1 MSNMVTSLP
10 YQALSA
16 KVPADHLAFK
26 TLNDIEPL
34 SGILG
39 QERAVEAIQFGVAM
53 QRPGYNI
60 FAMGDSGTGRS
71 SYVLSYLKSEAKRR
85 PAPNEWAYINNFT
98 ESHRPKALEFSPGQA
113 SEFEKEIRA
122 LIDGLMVTF
131 PAAFENPTYQQQ
143 KSVIDRAFND
153 QYEAAI
159 NKVER
164 VSGKIGVAMFR
175 DASSV
180 SFAPMKDGKALEE
193 NEFAALTDDERDA
206 FQEGVSTLEG
216 LLNEELLGLPQ
227 WKRATYEQIRQLNL
241 DTVKEALDPL
251 MSGLFEKYKDDA
263 DISAHL
269 KALRD
274 DLDKTIIDQ
283 MADDKASENRDEI
296 GRRQFYEELY
306 LPNIAITHE
315 TNGGQP
321 VVYEPHPTY
330 RNLFGQVE
338 HSSDQGMLVT
348 SYRLIRSGSLHAANG
363 GYLILDAEKL
373 LTDHYLWEALKRAL
387 KSKTIK
393 IEHPYADMGLMN
405 TTTLSPQDLPLQV
418 KVVLIGARDI
428 YYLLQDA
435 DPDFQEMF
443 RVLVDFDDTLKRS
456 KDSELS
462 FARLM
467 KDRVDKEEYANV
479 TRDGVAALIEYSS
492 RLAEHQREMA
502 AKIGDVFELLGEA
515 DFVRQMA
522 KDSEITADH
531 ISRALKAKKHR
542 TGRVSEKIIEEII
555 EGTVLL
561 ESDGYAVGKI
571 NGLTVMQIGD
581 SSFGAPARISTT
593 VYPGGKGIIDI
604 ERESNL
610 GQNIHSKGV
619 LILSGYLGNKYAQRF
634 PLDISAS
641 IAMEQSYGYIDG
653 DSASTAE
660 LCCLLS
666 ALIQVPLRQDLAI
679 TGSLNQYGEI
689 QAIGGVNEKIE
700 GFFNV
705 CNARGLTGTQG
716 VIIPK
721 SNAVN
726 LMLSD
731 EIVDAVQ
738 KGMFHVYAIST
749 ADEALHLLTGIEPG
763 IADEEGEYPEGSV
776 SARVIERLE
785 EISKLGEEEEDEDDD
800 SEEESNESSKTDKDK
815 KSEKV
820 KKPEK
825 DKK

>member
-1 MSNMVTSLP
+1 MSNMVTPLP
-10 YQALSA
+10 HHALSA
-16 KVPADHLAFK
+16 KVPADHLPFK
-26 TLNDIEPL
+26 TLNDLEPL

-71 SYVLSYLKSEAKRR
+71 SYVTSYLKSEAKRR
-85 PAPNEWAYINNFT
+85 TPPNEWVYINNFT
-98 ESHRPKALEFSPGQA
+98 ESHRPKALEFAPGHA
-113 SEFEKEIRA
+113 AEFEKEIRS
-122 LIDGLMVTF
+122 LIDGLMATF
-131 PAAFENPTYQQQ
+131 PAAFENPSYQQQ
-143 KSVIDRAFND
+143 KGAIDRAFNE

-164 VSGKIGVAMFR
+164 VAVKIGVAMFR

-180 SFAPMKDGKALEE
+180 SFAPMKEGKAIEE
-193 NEFAALTDDERDA
+193 SDFAGLSDEERDD
-206 FQEGVSTLEG
+206 FQNAVSHLEG
-216 LLNEELLGLPQ
+216 LLNEELLSLPL
-227 WKRATYEQIRQLNL
+227 WKRASYEQLRQLNL
-241 DTVKEALDPL
+241 NTVKEALDPL
-251 MSGLFEKYKDDA
+251 MATLFEKYQDDA
-263 DISAHL
+263 PVQEYLQAMRS
-269 KALRD
+269 

-283 MADDKASENRDEI
+283 LADDKASDNRDEI
-296 GRRQFYEELY
+296 GRRQMYEEMY
-306 LPNIAITHE
+306 LPNVAVTHSP
-315 TNGGQP
+315 NGGMP
-321 VVYEPHPTY
+321 VIYEPHPTY

-338 HSSDQGMLVT
+338 YSSDQGMLIT

-387 KSKTIK
+387 KSKTLK

-418 KVVLIGARDI
+418 KVILIGSRDI

-443 RVLVDFDDTLKRS
+443 RVLVDFDDTLKRT
-456 KDSELS
+456 KEAELS

-467 KDRVDKEEYANV
+467 KDRIDKEEYANV

-515 DFVRQMA
+515 DFVREMA
-522 KDSEITADH
+522 RDELITADH
-531 ISRALKAKKHR
+531 IARALKAKKHR

-561 ESDGYAVGKI
+561 ESEGTAVGKI

-581 SSFGAPARISTT
+581 SHFGAPARISTT
-593 VYPGGKGIIDI
+593 VHPGGKGIVDI

-619 LILSGYLGNKYAQRF
+619 LILSGYLGNKYAQRY
-634 PLDISAS
+634 PLEISAS
-641 IAMEQSYGYIDG
+641 IAMEQSYGYVDG

-666 ALIQVPLRQDLAI
+666 ALIQIPLRQDLAI

-721 SNAVN
+721 SNANN

-731 EIVDAVQ
+731 DIIDAV
-738 KGMFHVYAIST
+738 KEGKFHVYAIST

-763 IADEEGEYPEGSV
+763 VADEEGNYPEETI
-776 SARVIERLE
+776 SAKVIERLE
-785 EISKLGEEEEDEDDD
+785 AISKLGEEDEEKEEDEDDVK
-800 SEEESNESSKTDKDK
+800 NHSSKADSSSSKNDQGK
-815 KSEKV
+815 KEP
-820 KKPEK
+820 KKN
-825 DKK
+825 

>member
-1 MSNMVTSLP
+1 MVTSLP
-10 YQALSA
+10 YQALAA
-16 KVPADHLAFK
+16 KVPSDHLPFK
-26 TLNDIEPL
+26 TLKDIEPL

-60 FAMGDSGTGRS
+60 FTMGDSGTGRS
-71 SYVLSYLKSEAKRR
+71 SYVLNYLKSEAKRR
-85 PAPNEWAYINNFT
+85 PAPNEWAYVNNFT
-98 ESHRPKALEFSPGQA
+98 ESHRPKALEFEPGLA
-113 SEFEKEIRA
+113 SEFDKDIRT
-122 LIDGLMVTF
+122 LIDGLMTTF
-131 PAAFENPTYQQQ
+131 PAAFENASYQQQ

-153 QYEAAI
+153 QYEKAI

-193 NEFAALTDDERDA
+193 NEFAALTDEERDV

-251 MSGLFEKYKDDA
+251 TSGLFEKYQDSVE
-263 DISAHL
+263 ITAHL
-269 KALRD
+269 TELRA

-306 LPNIAITHE
+306 LPNIAMTHDSDS
-315 TNGGQP
+315 GQP
-321 VVYEPHPTY
+321 VVYESHPTY
-330 RNLFGQVE
+330 RNLFGHVE

-348 SYRLIRSGSLHAANG
+348 NYRLIRSGSLHEANG

-387 KSKTIK
+387 KSKMLK
-393 IEHPYADMGLMN
+393 IEHPYADMGLMS
-405 TTTLSPQDLPLQV
+405 TMTLSPQDLPLQV

-456 KDSELS
+456 KESEYS

-522 KDSEITADH
+522 KDTEITADH

-561 ESDGYAVGKI
+561 ESEGHSVGKI

-679 TGSLNQYGEI
+679 TGSLNQYGEV

-705 CNARGLTGTQG
+705 CNARGLTGSQG
-716 VIIPK
+716 VIVPK
-721 SNAVN
+721 SNANN
-726 LMLSD
+726 LMLND
-731 EIVDAVQ
+731 DIIEAV
-738 KGMFHVYAIST
+738 KDGKFHVYAIST
-749 ADEALHLLTGIEPG
+749 ADEALHLLTGLEPG
-763 IADEEGEYPEGSV
+763 VADEEGEYPEGTI

-785 EISKLGEEEEDEDDD
+785 EIANLGEEEEEPEDEEA
-800 SEEESNESSKTDKDK
+800 SDK
-815 KSEKV
+815 KSEPEV
-820 KKPEK
+820 KSQK
-825 DKK
+825 

>member
-1 MSNMVTSLP
+1 MSSMVKALP
-10 YQALSA
+10 YAALAA
-16 KVPADHLAFK
+16 KVPSNHLPFD

-53 QRPGYNI
+53 QRPGYNVY
-60 FAMGDSGTGRS
+60 AMGDSGTGRS
-71 SYVLSYLKSEAKRR
+71 SYVMNYLKSEAKRNT
-85 PAPNEWAYINNFT
+85 APNEWVYVNNFT
-98 ESHRPKALEFSPGQA
+98 ESHRPKALEFQPGHA
-113 SEFEKEIRA
+113 SIFENEIRT

-131 PAAFENPTYQQQ
+131 PAAFENTSYQQQ
-143 KSVIDRAFND
+143 KGVIDRAFNE

-164 VSGKIGVAMFR
+164 VSVKIGVAMFR

-180 SFAPMKDGKALEE
+180 SFAPMKEGKALEE
-193 NEFAALTDDERDA
+193 SEFAALSDEERDA
-206 FQEGVSTLEG
+206 FQEGVSTLES
-216 LLNEELLGLPQ
+216 LLNEELLSLPQ
-227 WKRATYEQIRQLNL
+227 WKRATYEQIRQLNK
-241 DTVKEALDPL
+241 DTVEEALGPL
-251 MSGLFEKYKDDA
+251 MAGLFDKYQDNTE
-263 DISAHL
+263 ISAFL
-269 KALRD
+269 TAMRE
-274 DLDKTIIDQ
+274 DLDKVIIDQ
-283 MADDKASENRDEI
+283 MGDDKASENRDEI
-296 GRRQFYEELY
+296 GRRQLYEELY
-306 LPNIAITHE
+306 LPNIAATHQE
-315 TNGGQP
+315 DGGQP

-330 RNLFGQVE
+330 RNLFGHVE
-338 HSSDQGMLVT
+338 HSSDQGMLIT
-348 SYRLIRSGSLHAANG
+348 SYRLIRSGSLHRANG

-387 KSKTIK
+387 KNKHLK
-393 IEHPYADMGLMN
+393 IEHPYADMGLMS
-405 TTTLSPQDLPLQV
+405 TMTLSPQDLPLQV
-418 KVVLIGARDI
+418 KVILIGSRDI

-443 RVLVDFDDTLKRS
+443 RVLVDFDDTLKRN
-456 KDSELS
+456 KDSELA

-479 TRDGVAALIEYSS
+479 TRDGVASLIEYSS

-522 KDSEITADH
+522 KDEQITQVH
-531 ISRALKAKKHR
+531 IKRALTAKKHR
-542 TGRVSEKIIEEII
+542 TGRVSEKIIEEIL

-561 ESDGYAVGKI
+561 ESDGLAVGKI

-641 IAMEQSYGYIDG
+641 IAMEQSYGYVDG

-679 TGSLNQYGEI
+679 TGSLNQYGEV

-705 CNARGLTGTQG
+705 CQARGLTGQQG

-721 SNAVN
+721 SNANN
-726 LMLSD
+726 LMLND
-731 EIVDAVQ
+731 EIIAAVKEGQ
-738 KGMFHVYAIST
+738 FHIYAIST

-763 IADEEGEYPEGSV
+763 QLDEEGQYPEGSL
-776 SARVIERLE
+776 SARVIDRLE
-785 EISKLGEEEEDEDDD
+785 EISKLGDDEDEEDEESDDQD
-800 SEEESNESSKTDKDK
+800 NQTQDKHNNKES
-815 KSEKV
+815 
-820 KKPEK
+820 
-825 DKK
+825 

>member
-1 MSNMVTSLP
+1 MSNMVTALP
-10 YQALSA
+10 YQALAA
-16 KVPADHLAFK
+16 KVPTDHLPFK
-26 TLNDIEPL
+26 TLKDIEPL

-60 FAMGDSGTGRS
+60 YAMGDSGTGRS
-71 SYVLSYLKSEAKRR
+71 SYVMSYLKSEAKRR
-85 PAPNEWAYINNFT
+85 PAPTEWVYVNNFT
-98 ESHRPKALEFSPGQA
+98 ESYRPKAIEFAPDMA
-113 SEFEKEIRA
+113 SEFEKEIRG
-122 LIDGLMVTF
+122 LIDGLMATF

-143 KSVIDRAFND
+143 KSIIDRAFND
-153 QYEAAI
+153 KYEAAI
-159 NKVER
+159 NRVER

-180 SFAPMKDGKALEE
+180 SFAPMKEGKALEE
-193 NEFAALTDDERDA
+193 NEFAALTDEERDA

-227 WKRATYEQIRQLNL
+227 WKRETYDLLRQLNL

-251 MSGLFEKYKDDA
+251 MQPLLDTYKEHEQV
-263 DISAHL
+263 IEYL
-269 KALRD
+269 TALRA

-283 MADDKASENRDEI
+283 MADDKASENRDEV
-296 GRRQFYEELY
+296 GRRQMYEDLY
-306 LPNIAITHE
+306 LPNIAV
-315 TNGGQP
+315 TNEKDGGQP
-321 VVYEPHPTY
+321 VIYEPHPTY

-387 KSKTIK
+387 KSKTLK
-393 IEHPYADMGLMN
+393 IEHPYSDMGLMN
-405 TTTLSPQDLPLQV
+405 TTTLTPQDLPLQV

-443 RVLVDFDDTLKRS
+443 RVLVDFDDSLKRT
-456 KDSELS
+456 KESEYA

-522 KDSEITADH
+522 KDEEINADH
-531 ISRALKAKKHR
+531 IQRALKAKKHR

-634 PLDISAS
+634 PLEISAS
-641 IAMEQSYGYIDG
+641 IAMEQSYGYVDG

-679 TGSLNQYGEI
+679 TGSLNQYGEV

-705 CNARGLTGTQG
+705 CQARELTGKQG

-721 SNAVN
+721 SNANN
-726 LMLSD
+726 LMLND
-731 EIVDAVQ
+731 DILEAV
-738 KGMFHVYAIST
+738 KAGLFHIYAIES

-763 IADEEGEYPEGSV
+763 VPDEDGDYPEGTLSFK
-776 SARVIERLE
+776 VIQRLE
-785 EISKLGEEEEDEDDD
+785 EIAKLGEDEEDEDEGNA
-800 SEEESNESSKTDKDK
+800 EENEK
-815 KSEKV
+815 KA
-820 KKPEK
+820 
-825 DKK
+825 